1 MAQTALHTWV
11 PQMWFPISPV
21 RSLALAM
28 LPFPVVRVVLGI
40 PLCVGMAFVVV
51 GSPNAGVG
59 LVGVVSGVPIRV
71 GLVVTVV
78 GSPKADVGPA
88 TFWDPTPV
96 SGSLRRLGC
105 LRVASWLASF

>member
-1 MAQTALHTWV
+1 MGAPNVV
-11 PQMWFPISPV
+11 PH
-21 RSLALAM
+21 LAGEEFGARDAAI
-28 LPFPVVRVVLGI
+28 PCGSCGLGHP
-40 PLCVGMAFVVV
+40 PLRWDGLRCCGV
-51 GSPNAGVG
+51 SQRRVG

-105 LRVASWLASF
+105 LRVASWLGSF